1 MKGAR
6 FAMVLV
12 MAAVLLAGCSLPV
25 QAPIP
30 LPGQDS
36 GNDSGD
42 GFRLPA
48 DLGDLANMWQDL
60 GLPDLSDLADLP
72 GVDSLPIVESVPG
85 GIVLRG
91 PVERRVVAGNYVPGT
106 DLYLTRT
113 GSNGAEF
120 EILSMRSVRTV
131 GDSLDFDGAWPG
143 LQGVEYSARLRIYHV
158 GEAQVRAAGVH
169 QLKITGIAP
178 QKTNLALV
186 GQGVKFP
193 YTARVAVGETIPGT
207 TLGYAGENEFGAE
220 LTGLD
225 ADEYPY
231 RKVGDSVRWM
241 GNLRPDIAAEFHL
254 RILTYDSQHA
264 QIGGT
269 VTVAAPSD
277 RGE

>member
-85 GIVLRG
+85 GIVCAGRSAQ
-91 PVERRVVAGNYVPGT
+91 VVRQYVPG
-106 DLYLTRT
+106 LIYMAH
-113 GSNGAEF
+113 SSGA
-120 EILSMRSVRTV
+120 T
-131 GDSLDFDGAWPG
+131 W
-143 LQGVEYSARLRIYHV
+143 
-158 GEAQVRAAGVH
+158 
-169 QLKITGIAP
+169 
-178 QKTNLALV
+178 
-186 GQGVKFP
+186 
-193 YTARVAVGETIPGT
+193 
-207 TLGYAGENEFGAE
+207 
-220 LTGLD
+220 
-225 ADEYPY
+225 
-231 RKVGDSVRWM
+231 
-241 GNLRPDIAAEFHL
+241 
-254 RILTYDSQHA
+254 
-264 QIGGT
+264 
-269 VTVAAPSD
+269 
-277 RGE
+277 